1 MGGREAVSRS
11 PSAPA
16 DRTPPEPQTTKKR
29 KAEKEPETN
38 KKAKVMENKAI
49 WISNLPLDTTKT
61 ELEEEFSRYGMIDK
75 GANGEPRINLYKD
88 DEGKFNGTAMI
99 VYFKKEAIVNAV
111 KLADDY
117 PLRLGETK
125 HGNIRVEPASMDYK
139 KEKDGDKVASKLTRS
154 DRKAS
159 ERNRQE
165 LNRKLNE
172 WSDNEEEVA
181 QTFVAKKNKWAKTV
195 IIKGMFDVDVMK
207 NDPDNYGDVFDD
219 TMEPAKAI
227 GEVTK
232 VTIWDLEPEGIVTVR
247 FKEFEDA
254 EKFVAWKFGGK
265 RYEGRD
271 QELMLAEDK
280 PRFKKS
286 GRGDI
291 PDSDSE

>member
-1 MGGREAVSRS
+1 MSELDNFMGQPGEG
-11 PSAPA
+11 A
-16 DRTPPEPQTTKKR
+16 DSGTPPTDAPSDAQAGQNGKKR
-29 KAEKEPETN
+29 KNAKEPETN
-38 KKAKVMENKAI
+38 KKPKVMENKAI

-75 GANGEPRINLYKD
+75 GANGETRINLYKD

-165 LNRKLNE
+165 LNR
-172 WSDNEEEVA
+172 
-181 QTFVAKKNKWAKTV
+181 
-195 IIKGMFDVDVMK
+195 
-207 NDPDNYGDVFDD
+207 
-219 TMEPAKAI
+219 
-227 GEVTK
+227 
-232 VTIWDLEPEGIVTVR
+232 
-247 FKEFEDA
+247 
-254 EKFVAWKFGGK
+254 
-265 RYEGRD
+265 
-271 QELMLAEDK
+271 
-280 PRFKKS
+280 
-286 GRGDI
+286 
-291 PDSDSE
+291 

>member
-154 DRKAS
+154 DRQNVTGKS
-159 ERNRQE
+159 STESSTSGPTT
-165 LNRKLNE
+165 RKRL
-172 WSDNEEEVA
+172 
-181 QTFVAKKNKWAKTV
+181 
-195 IIKGMFDVDVMK
+195 
-207 NDPDNYGDVFDD
+207 P
-219 TMEPAKAI
+219 
-227 GEVTK
+227 
-232 VTIWDLEPEGIVTVR
+232 
-247 FKEFEDA
+247 
-254 EKFVAWKFGGK
+254 
-265 RYEGRD
+265 
-271 QELMLAEDK
+271 K
-280 PRFKKS
+280 PSWPRRIS
-286 GRGDI
+286 GRRT
-291 PDSDSE
+291 SSSRACSTWT